1 MDALVQDL
9 RFAWR
14 SLRHNVAF
22 TATAVLTLAL
32 GVGVN
37 AAVFSVVNAALFR
50 PLPFR
55 NPDRLMVVSLV
66 MPPDPR
72 RPGTS
77 DMLWSYPK
85 YAAFR
90 KTQTLFSDVGLSVQS
105 AVNIA
110 DENTA
115 ERVNGEIVTASY
127 FQTLGI
133 RAARGRTFGVDEDS
147 IPSSR
152 PVVVLSGHLWHQ
164 KFGDDPGLVG
174 RSITLDGRPYTVLG
188 IIESEFRGLSGVAD
202 FWVPVHVRSADDLSQ
217 PWAHQYTLVARLR
230 PGVAAEQAS
239 AAMPGLGRTID
250 ELYPNPHEAGEQP
263 LPWSARARLMN
274 DTRTNPQ
281 LRRVLYM
288 LWAAVGCVLL
298 VAAANVAGM
307 QLARSSARRREMA
320 LRFALGASRGRVI
333 RQLLTESLVLTAV
346 STAAGL
352 GLGVLALEALFA
364 GQVSG
369 AAQIALR
376 SAGFSAVLLSGVH
389 VDVAAT
395 TVTVA
400 LAFVVGIAFGLIP
413 ATHASRSDLAEAM
426 RGDEAVPPR
435 NSRGLKIRGREML
448 VIAQVALAFTLVVA
462 AALLGRSVGRLM
474 SIRPGFDPRGV
485 LTARIALPSSAVN
498 ADSMPTFYQEL
509 VHRISALPGVTSVAL
524 SDCPP
529 LSGGCSATFPSYLDR
544 VTSTGEMPLVGV
556 HWATPT
562 FFQTLGVPLQ
572 RGRVFNALDRAGMPR
587 VIVVSETMANQ
598 LWPGQDPI
606 GKRLRI
612 GQGGFND
619 GAEVIGVV
627 GDMRFGA
634 IDSVPRADVFIP
646 VAQSPRRG
654 LVLLIRS
661 SLPPS
666 ALVGPVRAE
675 VAAVAPRLPLYDIR
689 TMEERI
695 GVSVARPRFGAEML
709 VLFGTLALVLA
720 GVGIYGLLAFVVAR
734 RTREIGIRMAL
745 GAEAATV
752 VRMVLHRG
760 VALVLAGVACGT
772 AIAIGMTRLLSSLL
786 YDAPAIDLA
795 AYVVAMTVFLA
806 MAGIACWVPAHRA
819 ASVDPV
825 IAFRTE

>member
-1 MDALVQDL
+1 
-9 RFAWR
+9 
-14 SLRHNVAF
+14 
-22 TATAVLTLAL
+22 
-32 GVGVN
+32 
-37 AAVFSVVNAALFR
+37 
-50 PLPFR
+50 
-55 NPDRLMVVSLV
+55 MVVSLV

-85 YAAFR
+85 YEAFR
-90 KTQTLFSDVGLSVQS
+90 KTQTLFSDAGLSVQS
-105 AVNIA
+105 AVNVA

-133 RAARGRTFGVDEDS
+133 RATSGRTFGVDDDS
-147 IPSSR
+147 IPNAR

-164 KFGDDPGLVG
+164 KFGDDRGLVG

-188 IIESEFRGLSGVAD
+188 IIESEFRGLSGLAD
-202 FWVPVHVRSADDLSQ
+202 FWVPVHVRSADELRQ

-230 PGVAAEQAS
+230 PGVTADQAS

-250 ELYPNPHEAGEQP
+250 ELYPNPHEAGERP

-274 DTRTNPQ
+274 DTRTNLQ

-346 STAAGL
+346 STVAGL
-352 GLGVLALEALFA
+352 ALGVLALDALFA

-376 SAGFSAVLLSGVH
+376 SAGFSSVLLSGVH
-389 VDVAAT
+389 VDVVAT
-395 TVTVA
+395 IVTVA
-400 LAFVVGIAFGLIP
+400 LALIVGIAFGLIP
-413 ATHASRSDLAEAM
+413 ATHGSRSDLAEAM

-435 NSRGLKIRGREML
+435 NNRGLKIRGREVL

-485 LTARIALPSSAVN
+485 LTARIAVPSSAVN
-498 ADSMPTFYQEL
+498 ADSAPMFYQEL
-509 VHRISALPGVTSVAL
+509 VHRLSALPGVTSVAL

-544 VTSTGEMPLVGV
+544 AAPSGGMPLVGV

-606 GKRLRI
+606 GKRVRI

-666 ALVGPVRAE
+666 TLVGPVRAE

-689 TMEERI
+689 TMDERI

-709 VLFGTLALVLA
+709 VLFGTLALLLA

-760 VALVLAGVACGT
+760 VALVLAGLVCGT
-772 AIAIGMTRLLSSLL
+772 AIAMGMTRLLASLL
-786 YDAPAIDLA
+786 YDAPAIDFA
-795 AYVVAMTVFLA
+795 AYVAAMTVFLA

>member
-1 MDALVQDL
+1 
-9 RFAWR
+9 
-14 SLRHNVAF
+14 
-22 TATAVLTLAL
+22 
-32 GVGVN
+32 
-37 AAVFSVVNAALFR
+37 
-50 PLPFR
+50 
-55 NPDRLMVVSLV
+55 
-66 MPPDPR
+66 
-72 RPGTS
+72 
-77 DMLWSYPK
+77 
-85 YAAFR
+85 
-90 KTQTLFSDVGLSVQS
+90 
-105 AVNIA
+105 
-110 DENTA
+110 
-115 ERVNGEIVTASY
+115 
-127 FQTLGI
+127 
-133 RAARGRTFGVDEDS
+133 
-147 IPSSR
+147 
-152 PVVVLSGHLWHQ
+152 
-164 KFGDDPGLVG
+164 
-174 RSITLDGRPYTVLG
+174 
-188 IIESEFRGLSGVAD
+188 
-202 FWVPVHVRSADDLSQ
+202 
-217 PWAHQYTLVARLR
+217 
-230 PGVAAEQAS
+230 
-239 AAMPGLGRTID
+239 
-250 ELYPNPHEAGEQP
+250 
-263 LPWSARARLMN
+263 
-274 DTRTNPQ
+274 
-281 LRRVLYM
+281 
-288 LWAAVGCVLL
+288 
-298 VAAANVAGM
+298 
-307 QLARSSARRREMA
+307 
-320 LRFALGASRGRVI
+320 
-333 RQLLTESLVLTAV
+333 
-346 STAAGL
+346 
-352 GLGVLALEALFA
+352 
-364 GQVSG
+364 
-369 AAQIALR
+369 
-376 SAGFSAVLLSGVH
+376 
-389 VDVAAT
+389 
-395 TVTVA
+395 
-400 LAFVVGIAFGLIP
+400 
-413 ATHASRSDLAEAM
+413 
-426 RGDEAVPPR
+426 
-435 NSRGLKIRGREML
+435 
-448 VIAQVALAFTLVVA
+448 
-462 AALLGRSVGRLM
+462 
-474 SIRPGFDPRGV
+474 
-485 LTARIALPSSAVN
+485 VN
-498 ADSMPTFYQEL
+498 ADSVPVFYQEL

-606 GKRLRI
+606 GRRVRI

-734 RTREIGIRMAL
+734 RTRELGIRIAL

>member
-1 MDALVQDL
+1 MDALIQDL

-22 TATAVLTLAL
+22 TVTAVLTLAL

-50 PLPFR
+50 PLPFQ

-85 YAAFR
+85 YEAFR
-90 KTQTLFSDVGLSVQS
+90 KTQTLFSDVGLSVLS

-133 RAARGRTFGVDEDS
+133 RATRGRTFGADDDS
-147 IPSSR
+147 MPSAR
-152 PVVVLSGHLWHQ
+152 PVVVLSSHLWHQ

-188 IIESEFRGLSGVAD
+188 IIESEFRGLSGAAD
-202 FWVPVHVRSADDLSQ
+202 FWVPVHVRSAADLNQ
-217 PWAHQYTLVARLR
+217 PWGHQYTLITRLR
-230 PGVAAEQAS
+230 SGVTPEQAS

-250 ELYPNPHEAGEQP
+250 ELYPNPHEAGERP

-333 RQLLTESLVLTAV
+333 RQLLTEGLVLTAV
-346 STAAGL
+346 STVAGL
-352 GLGVLALEALFA
+352 GLGVLALDALFA

-395 TVTVA
+395 MATVA
-400 LAFVVGIAFGLIP
+400 LAFVVGVAFGLIP
-413 ATHASRSDLAEAM
+413 ATHGSRSDLAEAM
-426 RGDEAVPPR
+426 RGDDAVPPR

-448 VIAQVALAFTLVVA
+448 VIAQVALAFALVVA

-498 ADSMPTFYQEL
+498 ADSMPMFYQEL
-509 VHRISALPGVTSVAL
+509 VDRLSALPGVTSVAL

-529 LSGGCSATFPSYLDR
+529 LSGGCSATFPSYRDR
-544 VTSTGEMPLVGV
+544 AAPSGGMPLVGV

-562 FFQTLGVPLQ
+562 FFQTLGVPLK
-572 RGRVFNALDRAGMPR
+572 RGRVFNSLDRAGMPR
-587 VIVVSETMANQ
+587 VIVVSETMANA
-598 LWPGQDPI
+598 LWPGEDPI
-606 GKRLRI
+606 GKRL
-612 GQGGFND
+612 GGGTGFND

-661 SLPPS
+661 SLPLS

-709 VLFGTLALVLA
+709 VLFGALALVLA

-745 GAEAATV
+745 GAEAAAV

-760 VALVLAGVACGT
+760 IALVLAGVACGT
-772 AIAIGMTRLLSSLL
+772 AVAIGMTRLLSSLL
-786 YDAPAIDLA
+786 YDAPPIDLA
-795 AYVVAMTVFLA
+795 AYVVAVTVFLA